1 MQIVEVYIFW
11 NFSNAVVLQ
20 FGASKCILP
29 NDFFYLKHWFEYL
42 TAPCFSFVEHCAWLE
57 AVVRSL
63 SDIRVIKCIL
73 LSDRE
78 KKSGVN
84 CTRWIYIVFGFELF
98 PHIDSSP
105 SNFDTSI
112 ETCLCITLAFF
123 SWTTLWVFI
132 HSLLCKQTADHF

>member
-1 MQIVEVYIFW
+1 MYFAEWF
-11 NFSNAVVLQ
+11 
-20 FGASKCILP
+20 
-29 NDFFYLKHWFEYL
+29 FFYIKHWFEYL

-105 SNFDTSI
+105 SNFDTYINRDLFMQNTSI
-112 ETCLCITLAFF
+112 FLMNYIVGIY
-123 SWTTLWVFI
+123 SFI
-132 HSLLCKQTADHF
+132 VV